1 MICKSKNGIKYIAG
15 IYNKC
20 FGREIKDLK
29 CYFQSIETL
38 RRWINREKNRL
49 ENRQGE
55 QRVNIKLR
63 IISFKVFLNNMLKK
77 SSYSFLFHNLLYF
90 VYP

>member
-38 RRWINREKNRL
+38 RQWIKREINRL
-49 ENRQGE
+49 ENHQGE
-55 QRVNIKLR
+55 QRVKD
-63 IISFKVFLNNMLKK
+63 
-77 SSYSFLFHNLLYF
+77 
-90 VYP
+90 

>member
-1 MICKSKNGIKYIAG
+1 MICKSKDGNKYIAG

-20 FGREIKDLK
+20 FGEDISYLK

-38 RRWINREKNRL
+38 RQWIDIKSNFL

-55 QRVNIKLR
+55 QRVKHQIKNYFIR
-63 IISFKVFLNNMLKK
+63 SILNNM
-77 SSYSFLFHNLLYF
+77 
-90 VYP
+90 